1 MRIDKIMAE
10 MKRQNEA
17 VERALEPMRDMEA
30 SIREA
35 MRPFEEIGKA
45 LRAAVALPPQVK
57 GLRVHSQRGIATYE
71 KRVAEQDAQAS
82 AAEEMD
88 SDNDLDLVTTRELLE
103 ELRLRGD
110 LAMVAMPTTSR
121 GADGS
126 VLSAMATSQLRSLEA
141 ETLEAVRGA

>member
-1 MRIDKIMAE
+1 MNDRPVYKSPA
-10 MKRQNEA
+10 NES
-17 VERALEPMRDMEA
+17 ERA
-30 SIREA
+30 
-35 MRPFEEIGKA
+35 
-45 LRAAVALPPQVK
+45 
-57 GLRVHSQRGIATYE
+57 HSQRGIATYE
-71 KRVAEQDAQAS
+71 KRVSEQDAQAS
-82 AAEEMD
+82 AEEEMD

-126 VLSAMATSQLRSLEA
+126 VLSAMAGSQLRSLET